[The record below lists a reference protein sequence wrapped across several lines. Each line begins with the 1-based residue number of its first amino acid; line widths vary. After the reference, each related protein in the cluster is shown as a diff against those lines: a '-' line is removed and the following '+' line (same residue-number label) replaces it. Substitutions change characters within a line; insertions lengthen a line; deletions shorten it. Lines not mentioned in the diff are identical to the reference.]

1 MKKYLLGIFLGFLL
15 LGAFIPTIENMAA
28 PQITDTLVILHPHSS
43 EFADHVIDAFKVW
56 YTTETGND
64 ITVTTSVKY
73 SGDCYADVVT
83 WNGTN
88 PEADVWWGGGEFYF
102 EEARRANLLEP
113 YEVVEDGNISAYLGG
128 WHLKDDSDTTPTW
141 YAAAMSGF
149 GIIYNTAY
157 LTAEGL
163 DVPTTWASLA
173 DPQYFGHVA
182 MTDPDLSGSTVAI
195 VKQLLQFMAD
205 EHSGSEITFAANVT
219 SAWELWVKISGNIGT
234 FSTSSSKVP
243 ADVSEGN
250 AGIGLCID
258 YYALDI
264 MVNNTD
270 IGFTYGG
277 ATTVSPDPAGIIKG
291 AANLAPA
298 QKFMDFLTGT
308 AGQTLVGDYRTPA
321 NFKAGTASHIPKAF
335 TTTGAPNTA
344 AFPIISPFNPAID
357 GAIHSR
363 AETLFHYWIVE
374 NHDDLKAAW
383 EKIISLNDGSQK
395 DDAIAAL
402 VKLPADFNGT
412 MAGLVAL
419 KYKDSAVT
427 GNWTAHGAAQFAEA
441 LEIAGKGGA
450 IPGFELLII
459 LGSLVVLIPLLRKKE

>member
-1 MKKYLLGIFLGFLL
+1 MKKYLLGIFMGFML
-15 LGAFIPTIENMAA
+15 LGAFIPTIESMAA
-28 PQITDTLVILHPHSS
+28 PQATDELIILHPHSS
-43 EFADHVIDAFKVW
+43 EFAAHVIDAFKVW
-56 YTTETGND
+56 YTEETGNS
-64 ITVTTSVKY
+64 ITVTTSEKY
-73 SGDCYADVVT
+73 SGDCYADVVA
-83 WNGTN
+83 WNATD

-102 EEARRANLLEP
+102 EEARKANLLEP
-113 YEVVEDGNISAYLGG
+113 YMVAEDANISAYLGG

-157 LTAEGL
+157 LTTEGL

-173 DPQYFGHVA
+173 DAQYFGHIT
-182 MTDPDLSGSTVAI
+182 MTDPDLSGSTLVI

-205 EHSGSEITFAANVT
+205 EHSGTEITYAADIT
-219 SAWELWVKISGNIGT
+219 SAWELWVKISGNVGT
-234 FSTSSSKVP
+234 FLTSSSKVP

-258 YYALDI
+258 YYALDL
-264 MVNNTD
+264 MTSDPD
-270 IGFTYGG
+270 IGFNYGG
-277 ATTVSPDPAGIIKG
+277 ATTVSPDPAGILKG

-298 QKFMDFLTGT
+298 QYFMDFLTGT
-308 AGQTLVGDYRTPA
+308 QGQTLVGDYRTPA
-321 NFKAGTASHIPKAF
+321 NFKASTASHVPKAF
-335 TTTGAPNTA
+335 TSTGDANTA
-344 AFPIISPFNPAID
+344 AFPVISPFSPSVD

-374 NHDDLKAAW
+374 NHDELKAAW
-383 EKIISLNDGSQK
+383 EKIISLDAGTQK

-402 VKLPADFNGT
+402 VELPPDFNGT

-419 KYKDSAVT
+419 QYKDSAVT

-441 LEIAGKGGA
+441 LDIAGKEA
-450 IPGFELLII
+450 TTPGFELMIFIASLLI
-459 LGSLVVLIPLLRKKE
+459 LIPLFRKKE

>member
-28 PQITDTLVILHPHSS
+28 PQATHTLVILHPHSS
-43 EFADHVIDAFKVW
+43 EFASHVIDAFKTW
-56 YTTETGND
+56 YLADTGNSVE
-64 ITVTTSVKY
+64 VTTSAKY
-73 SGDCYADVVT
+73 SGDCYADVVA

-113 YEVVEDGNISAYLGG
+113 YEVAEDGNISAYLGG
-128 WHLKDDSDTTPTW
+128 WHLKDDSDTIPAR

-173 DPQYFGHVA
+173 DPQYFGHIA

-205 EHSGSEITFAANVT
+205 QHSGSEITMAANIT
-219 SAWELWVKISGNIGT
+219 TAWQLWVKISGNIGT

-258 YYALDI
+258 YYALDL
-264 MVNNTD
+264 MVTDTD

-291 AANLAPA
+291 ATNLAPA

-321 NFKAGTASHIPKAF
+321 NFKAATASHIPKAF
-335 TTTGAPNTA
+335 TATGAPNTA
-344 AFPIISPFNPAID
+344 AFPIISPFSPSID

-374 NHDDLKAAW
+374 NHDKLKAAW
-383 EKIISLNDGSQK
+383 EKIISLNAGDKK
-395 DDAIAAL
+395 DEAMTAL
-402 VKLPADFNGT
+402 VKLPSDFNGT

-419 KYKDSAVT
+419 QYKESTVT
-427 GNWTAHGAAQFAEA
+427 GNWTTHGATQFDEA
-441 LEIAGKGGA
+441 LEIAGKA
-450 IPGFELLII
+450 ATTPGFELII
-459 LGSLVVLIPLLRKKE
+459 FFASLVFLIPLLRKKE